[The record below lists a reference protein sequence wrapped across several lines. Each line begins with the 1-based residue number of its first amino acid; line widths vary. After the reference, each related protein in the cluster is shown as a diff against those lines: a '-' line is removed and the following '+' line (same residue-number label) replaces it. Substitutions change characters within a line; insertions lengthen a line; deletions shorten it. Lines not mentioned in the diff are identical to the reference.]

1 MLTVHTLNERH
12 IVARAREPIEVK
24 VKGYGATG
32 YMWKVAV
39 NANKVRVVDHKF
51 QPDLTAFG
59 AGGKESFILEPL
71 TRGETE
77 VKFTLAAPWE
87 DEPAEVHVI
96 HLRCT

>member
-1 MLTVHTLNERH
+1 MLTVHTLKERH

-77 VKFTLAAPWE
+77 VKRSVA
-87 DEPAEVHVI
+87 
-96 HLRCT
+96 

>member
-12 IVARAREPIEVK
+12 IVAHVREPIEVK

-39 NANKVRVVDHKF
+39 NASKIRVLDHKF
-51 QPDLTAFG
+51 EPDLTAFG

-71 TRGETE
+71 ARGETE